1 MSLFTKLLG
10 VATDLIPGGG
20 LIKTGIKLA
29 APAVGSL
36 FKSGAVKTAAGGA
49 AAAGLGYGLANVTSG
64 GQSMQL
70 PINFGNNM
78 SLPSLAA
85 TNTAMQA
92 SSPGGLPVPFWK
104 GAGGKLQMP
113 WSDPKI
119 PEYLKQFALDDAYLR
134 QYVRAPRG
142 YVVVRDANGK
152 PFAVLKKIAQQA
164 GIWRPSR
171 KPPISAGDWNKF
183 KTAERVEKKLMK
195 IAGPALRKRQR
206 RSSKGCTTSARK
218 GK

>member
-1 MSLFTKLLG
+1 MSIFTKLLG
-10 VATDLIPGGG
+10 LAADVIPGGG

-29 APAVGSL
+29 TPAIASI
-36 FKSGAVKTAAGGA
+36 FTKSGAKAVAGSA
-49 AAAGLGYGLANVTSG
+49 AAAGLGYGFANVTTG
-64 GQSMQL
+64 GQSMNLPIGQL
-70 PINFGNNM
+70 PTLAG
-78 SLPSLAA
+78 LAA
-85 TNTAMQA
+85 SNTAMQA
-92 SSPGGLPVPFWK
+92 SSPGGLPVPWWK
-104 GAGGKLQMP
+104 GAGGKLQAP

-134 QYVRAPRG
+134 TYVRAPRG
-142 YVVVRDANGK
+142 YVIVRDANGK

-164 GIWRPSR
+164 GIWRAPR

-195 IAGPALRKRQR
+195 IAGPAIRKRQR
-206 RSSKGCTTSARK
+206 KSSRACVTTRK